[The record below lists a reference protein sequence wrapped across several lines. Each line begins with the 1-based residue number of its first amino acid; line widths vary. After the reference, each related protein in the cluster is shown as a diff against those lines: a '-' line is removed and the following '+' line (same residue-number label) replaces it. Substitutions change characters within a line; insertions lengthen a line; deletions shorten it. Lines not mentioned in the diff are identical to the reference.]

1 MENKKMNLSQ
11 AVAIVLLVLLQA
23 MASAAFAQKKESYT
37 GTMTLPDD
45 IPVIVLEH
53 TGDYKPGETNGDAT
67 YEYYL
72 NPQGDR
78 VKDGKFK
85 FNCVGYTGGI
95 YKYVI
100 EGDYKDGKKNGFWT
114 FTNGGGIMLNN
125 RGQLVENPAYNT
137 KYAIFKYVDDVRTG
151 DFLCTVCCDE
161 CYVDIASKV
170 ENDHMVGK
178 SVFNFRSY
186 YRPENV
192 FLILEAYF
200 DKDGNPEKEWTFES
214 TTGKRMK
221 HYLKYENG
229 TLVKVE
235 QYDESTGQKKVL
247 VDAKADASQN
257 EYLTDFSLDDYVL
270 EQINGTDFY
279 MSKNEVPYKKRK
291 KTVEYCL
298 TCKDFNDSYLRRIVK
313 VFKNLSFNVID
324 RELEVLIPSEKE
336 YWACKVDTLASSV
349 VAGYNAFC
357 SKVMPLLQSKQ
368 MYYVP
373 AGKKHDLF
381 NDADVIVRDYL
392 GITDNFNSYTN
403 FSEKLS
409 GYRGIK
415 KGAWSWSKGFYLEY
429 DKHSCQN
436 EKNMNVAD
444 VKHWLTTWN
453 SAKAELARLSA
464 EADKQIEA
472 RAKMDEVTQNMI
484 RVDADMSGK
493 QKKYFTKL
501 VEKRDAAGIIEFFA
515 NPEIATQK

>member
-1 MENKKMNLSQ
+1 MENKQMNLCKT
-11 AVAIVLLVLLQA
+11 ATIVLSVLLQV
-23 MASAAFAQKKESYT
+23 MTSAVFAQKKESYT

-45 IPVIVLEH
+45 IPVIVLKH
-53 TGDYKPGETNGDAT
+53 TGDYTPGETNGDAT

-78 VKDGKFK
+78 VKDGKFD
-85 FNCVGYTGGI
+85 FTCVGYTGGI
-95 YKYVI
+95 YKYII

-125 RGQLVENPAYNT
+125 KGHLVESPAYNT

-161 CYVDIASKV
+161 CYVDIAGQV

-270 EQINGTDFY
+270 EQVDGIDFY
-279 MSKNEVPYKKRK
+279 LSKNEVPYKKEK
-291 KTVEYCL
+291 KTVEYRL

-324 RELEVLIPSEKE
+324 KECEVLVPSEKE
-336 YWACKVDTLASSV
+336 YLGCKVDAVASSV
-349 VAGYNAFC
+349 VADYNALV
-357 SKVMPLLQSKQ
+357 SKIEPLQKSEQ

-392 GITDNFNSYTN
+392 GIMEDYRHFYSFSRKLDDYLGVYGGGNRLKFNAHTYQNNHYLDVAAMKEWMATWTN
-403 FSEKLS
+403 
-409 GYRGIK
+409 
-415 KGAWSWSKGFYLEY
+415 
-429 DKHSCQN
+429 
-436 EKNMNVAD
+436 
-444 VKHWLTTWN
+444 
-453 SAKAELARLSA
+453 AKAELAGLSE

-484 RVDADMSGK
+484 RVDANMSGK

-501 VEKRDAAGIIEFFA
+501 VERRDAVGIIEFFE